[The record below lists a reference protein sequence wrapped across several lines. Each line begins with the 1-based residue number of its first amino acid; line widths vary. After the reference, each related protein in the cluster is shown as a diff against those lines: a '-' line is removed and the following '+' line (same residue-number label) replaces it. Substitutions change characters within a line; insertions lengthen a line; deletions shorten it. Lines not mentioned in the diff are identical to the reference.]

1 MEENNT
7 TTEKRPSRNPN
18 GRPKGVP
25 NKITGTAKENIQA
38 VFTRL
43 GGTARMAEWAE
54 QNQTEFYKLYARLI
68 PADVKL
74 SGDAENPI
82 TVIQRVIVSPNG
94 KNPQL

>member
-1 MEENNT
+1 ME
-7 TTEKRPSRNPN
+7 TEKRPSRNPA

-25 NKITGTAKENIQA
+25 NKVSGNAKENIQA
-38 VFTRL
+38 VFLRL
-43 GGTARMAEWAE
+43 GGTSRMAEWAE
-54 QNQTEFYKLYARLI
+54 GNLNEFYKIYARLI

-94 KNPQL
+94 KNP